1 MRLNI
6 ILFAMML
13 IKFGKSAEPIDDEPF
28 RHCWFCIEWQ
38 TPEGPDY
45 EGPGPDQDEVSNLQ
59 KNCNLFFPNFF
70 QKSLKIISTF
80 FR

>member
-1 MRLNI
+1 MRLHI
-6 ILFAMML
+6 ILFAI
-13 IKFGKSAEPIDDEPF
+13 IKFGKSAEPIDPEPF

-59 KNCNLFFPNFF
+59 KNCNLFFSKFF
-70 QKSLKIISTF
+70 QKSFKNHFDF
-80 FR
+80 F